1 MESPPVLS
9 TFELRIIIGVI
20 GVIVMALIV
29 FFGSPRKKK
38 ANNGRRTALRLDDEL
53 PDGRFE
59 PSMGDADQNYDE
71 DTDTGSAQ
79 GEFNIDEGADEVPI
93 ERFGSAHGDDD
104 TPSTRSDLARA
115 DPDLPHRSVLPSV
128 PSRPS
133 RPDAEAESVSR
144 PSVRSNV
151 GIRPAG
157 PIDRIVTLY
166 VSARSGETFNGSD
179 LIVAAEKA
187 GLEFGDMNIFHRMAP
202 GKLDKGPVFS
212 MATMTKPGNFDMK
225 HIAQLETPGITLFMT
240 LPGPMAALD
249 AWDTM
254 LPTAQRIAELL
265 DGVVLDEQR
274 HILGRQRIAHLRDEL
289 RAWDRAQDRQRI
301 KPSW

>member
-1 MESPPVLS
+1 MEPQPPVLS
-9 TFELRIIIGVI
+9 PNELRIIIGVI
-20 GVIVMALIV
+20 GLIVMALIV
-29 FFGSPRKKK
+29 FFGNPRKKK
-38 ANNGRRTALRLDDEL
+38 GNTGRRTALRLDDEL

-59 PSMGDADQNYDE
+59 PSMGDADQDYGDDVDAE
-71 DTDTGSAQ
+71 PSQ
-79 GEFNIDEGADEVPI
+79 GEFNIDDEDDEVPI

-104 TPSTRSDLARA
+104 LPPLRSDLTRA
-115 DPDLPHRSVLPSV
+115 DPELPRRSVSPSV

-133 RPDAEAESVSR
+133 RHDAEPVSR

-179 LIVAAEKA
+179 LVVAAEKA

-202 GKLDKGPVFS
+202 GKFDKGPVFS

-225 HIAQLETPGITLFMT
+225 QIAQLETPGITLFMT

>member
-1 MESPPVLS
+1 MESQPVLT
-9 TFELRIIIGVI
+9 TFELRVIIGVI
-20 GVIVMALIV
+20 GLIVMALI
-29 FFGSPRKKK
+29 FFLGGAKKKK
-38 ANNGRRTALRLDDEL
+38 ASNGRRTALRLDDEL

-59 PSMGDADQNYDE
+59 PSMGDAEQGYGDE
-71 DTDTGSAQ
+71 LEDEPSQ
-79 GEFNIDEGADEVPI
+79 GEFTIDDADNDLPV
-93 ERFGSAHGDDD
+93 ERFGSAHGDDGD
-104 TPSTRSDLARA
+104 FPPLHTDL
-115 DPDLPHRSVLPSV
+115 DPPRRLPSSTV

-133 RPDAEAESVSR
+133 RHEATTQPVSR

-166 VSARSGETFNGSD
+166 VSARAGETFNGSD
-179 LIVAAEKA
+179 LVVAAEKA

-202 GKLDKGPVFS
+202 GKFDKGPVFS

-225 HIAQLETPGITLFMT
+225 QITQLETPGITLFMT
-240 LPGPMAALD
+240 LPGPMPALD

-289 RAWDRAQDRQRI
+289 RAWDRVQDRQQI